1 MADKFANVPDDVSA
15 PARKMF
21 VITPGPNPIDPLP
34 KAIRANAAGSIT
46 LQAVESDA
54 PVTLDMAAGE
64 TLPVRAVLVTAAGM
78 LIHGY
83 A

>member
-1 MADKFANVPDDVSA
+1 MADKFANVPDDVTA

-21 VITPGPNPIDPLP
+21 VITPSNSFIDPLP

-46 LQAVESDA
+46 LQAVESDT

-64 TLPVRAVLVTAAGM
+64 VLAVRAIKVTAAGM
-78 LIHGY
+78 LVHGF